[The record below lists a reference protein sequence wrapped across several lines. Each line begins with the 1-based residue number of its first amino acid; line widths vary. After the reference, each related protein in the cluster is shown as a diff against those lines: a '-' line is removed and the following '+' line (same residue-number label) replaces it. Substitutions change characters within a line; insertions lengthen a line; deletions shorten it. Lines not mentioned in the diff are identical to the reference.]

1 MVAPVWAPAPSGAP
15 LTASR
20 TGRFAERMLYRAG
33 IDTLGDHLTSTY
45 GVAVT
50 ATKKLDLGVY
60 LVERADDAR
69 WVARVF
75 PSCRTPEAV
84 NREAALLEWLA
95 DKGFPAERCAHSRP
109 VSRHHGQPVLVTE
122 FVAGTRAPA
131 TPAAYRTLGRLLGR
145 LHSLAPPAAHHRAEV
160 DRQVA
165 GAWHH
170 LVLDA
175 GIACEK
181 VAARELFGAAR
192 FRVGHG
198 EWPAYD
204 ALGADLEG
212 LQDLAALPH
221 ALSHPDPV
229 PVNCLNFTKDPTL
242 VDWTGAGWAPRVAA
256 LGSLLWAASTRGPS
270 CVEAAVSGYRSLV
283 EPEPAELSHLEVA
296 MWRWPLVLACWTFA
310 TGRAD
315 LSGQAARWNTSK
327 ARIARAAR
335 QARLSFG
342 T

>member
-1 MVAPVWAPAPSGAP
+1 
-15 LTASR
+15 
-20 TGRFAERMLYRAG
+20 MLYRVG

-50 ATKKLDLGVY
+50 AIKELDLGVF

-75 PSCRTPEAV
+75 PSSRTPEAS
-84 NREAALLEWLA
+84 NREAVLLDWLA

-131 TPAAYRTLGRLLGR
+131 TPEAYRALGRLLGR
-145 LHSLAPPAAHHRAEV
+145 LHSLAPPATAPGRRRHRSASRRRLAPSGPRCR
-160 DRQVA
+160 DRRRK
-165 GAWHH
+165 G
-170 LVLDA
+170 
-175 GIACEK
+175 G
-181 VAARELFGAAR
+181 
-192 FRVGHG
+192 GHGFLRRRPLPGRAG
-198 EWPAYD
+198 EWPAYE
-204 ALGADLEG
+204 ALAADLEG

-256 LGSLLWAASTRGPS
+256 LGSLLWAASTKGLPVSRRRS
-270 CVEAAVSGYRSLV
+270 AVIDRWSS
-283 EPEPAELSHLEVA
+283 PNPLS
-296 MWRWPLVLACWTFA
+296 
-310 TGRAD
+310 
-315 LSGQAARWNTSK
+315 
-327 ARIARAAR
+327 
-335 QARLSFG
+335 
-342 T
+342 